1 MSQGQRTEEAIQE
14 LHGAKSNLLMEAQML
29 IATGEPEQ
37 AIERYA
43 CAAPMEVRLASFY
56 KKQGDPMMAAR
67 HRFSAA
73 ICYAKSGSLREA
85 LKLFDA
91 LSWDKNTPSQYK
103 TDALLW
109 ATRLRQQQKEALQTY
124 GHVAQSAGA

>member
-1 MSQGQRTEEAIQE
+1 MSKGQETAETIQK
-14 LHGAKSNLLMEAQML
+14 LHGAKSNLLLEAQML

-43 CAAPMEVRLASFY
+43 RVAPMEVRLASFY
-56 KKQGDPMMAAR
+56 KKQGDLMMATR

-91 LSWDKNTPSQYK
+91 LSWDKNTSDQYK
-103 TDALLW
+103 TEALLW

-124 GHVAQSAGA
+124 GHIVQSAA

>member
-1 MSQGQRTEEAIQE
+1 MRKGQETAETIRE
-14 LHGAKSNLLMEAQML
+14 LHGAKSNLLLEAQML

-43 CAAPMEVRLASFY
+43 CAAPMEMRLAAFY
-56 KKQGDPMMAAR
+56 KKQGDLKMAAR

-73 ICYAKSGSLREA
+73 ICYAKSGSLRDA

-91 LSWDKNTPSQYK
+91 LSWDKNTPEQYK
-103 TDALLW
+103 SDALLW
-109 ATRLRQQQKEALQTY
+109 ATRLRQQQKESLQAY
-124 GHVAQSAGA
+124 GHAVQSAA